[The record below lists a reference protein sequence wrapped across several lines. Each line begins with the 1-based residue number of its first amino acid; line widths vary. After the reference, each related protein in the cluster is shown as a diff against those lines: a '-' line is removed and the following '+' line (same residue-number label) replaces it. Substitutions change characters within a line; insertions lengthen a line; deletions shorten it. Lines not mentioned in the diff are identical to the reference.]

1 MSHGNENV
9 NPSTLRQAQDRP
21 SSGRMETSDTKTV
34 LPGSLQTNRRLSQ
47 WLSIHANGTVSVR
60 SGKVEL
66 GQGIATALA
75 QIVAHELDVAMS
87 RIRMLTANTT
97 DSPNEGMTSGS
108 LSVQDSGS
116 ALRQVCAQV
125 RQIYL
130 QVASAQLNVPL
141 DQLEVVDGSIQLR
154 EQQRSHGENSFTSYW
169 TLADDALL
177 QVEAGNLIAHK
188 SVAATAIFEG
198 ATPRLDIPD
207 KLTGQP
213 RFIHDIALPG
223 MLHGRVLHP
232 PSPSA
237 VLMQVDLAAVQA
249 LPGVVAVVRDGSFLG
264 VIADDEY
271 LATLALKKLSVLAQW
286 QETATLPPMHDL
298 PAFLRAQPLETT
310 LVGERLGA
318 STPVGDQPTAVPL
331 GLSQSKP
338 SPPCRQA
345 QGEWVDMTAVRNFN
359 ASYSRPFLA
368 HASIGP
374 SCAVARF
381 NSTSLEVWTHS
392 QGIYNLRA
400 DLALVF
406 NMPAASITVQH
417 VEGAGCYGHNGADDV
432 ACDAALLA
440 RAVPG
445 RAVQVQWTRESEL
458 GSAPF
463 GPAMVVELKAQVDAD
478 GCITDWQHNVW
489 SNGHGMRPGRSST
502 PVLLAGTL
510 LEKPFDKQ
518 IAVNAPLAAGGGSE
532 RNAVPLYNF
541 AHWRAINHR
550 VLTMPIRSSAL
561 RSLGAHCNVFASESM
576 MDEIARALGAD
587 PLALRLRHLTD
598 PRARTVLEA
607 AADMANWSQRH
618 DGKSEGQGFGLACTR
633 YKNTGAYCAV
643 VAKVDAGKD
652 LRVSKLWI
660 AVDVGRVISADGV
673 VNQIEGGAIQTVS
686 WVLKEAVQ
694 FDSTRIQSTA
704 WESYPILRFSE
715 VPEVDVRII
724 DHPDQPSVGAGEATH
739 GPVAAAIANALF
751 DALGVRV
758 RDMPLTTEAITK
770 AAMAAD

>member
-1 MSHGNENV
+1 
-9 NPSTLRQAQDRP
+9 
-21 SSGRMETSDTKTV
+21 
-34 LPGSLQTNRRLSQ
+34 
-47 WLSIHANGTVSVR
+47 
-60 SGKVEL
+60 
-66 GQGIATALA
+66 
-75 QIVAHELDVAMS
+75 
-87 RIRMLTANTT
+87 
-97 DSPNEGMTSGS
+97 
-108 LSVQDSGS
+108 
-116 ALRQVCAQV
+116 
-125 RQIYL
+125 
-130 QVASAQLNVPL
+130 
-141 DQLEVVDGSIQLR
+141 
-154 EQQRSHGENSFTSYW
+154 
-169 TLADDALL
+169 
-177 QVEAGNLIAHK
+177 VEAGNPIAHK
-188 SVAATAIFEG
+188 SVAAPATFEK
-198 ATPRLDIPD
+198 ATPRLDIED
-207 KLTGQP
+207 KVTGQP
-213 RFIHDIALPG
+213 RFIHDMALPG

-237 VLMQVDLAAVQA
+237 VLRECDFSAVQA
-249 LPGVVAVVRDGSFLG
+249 LPGVVVVVRDGSFVG
-264 VIADDEY
+264 VIADNEY
-271 LATLALKKLSVLAQW
+271 LATLALKKLTNLAHW
-286 QETATLPPMHDL
+286 TESADL
-298 PAFLRAQPLETT
+298 PNMHYLSAYLRAQPVESSV
-310 LVGERLGA
+310 VGEKRSVVTSGADPLAQQPLELSRAGSAQALG
-318 STPVGDQPTAVPL
+318 
-331 GLSQSKP
+331 
-338 SPPCRQA
+338 QA
-345 QGEWVDMTAVRNFN
+345 KDERMDAPAVRSFQ

-374 SCAVARF
+374 SCAVARY
-381 NSTSLEVWTHS
+381 NAASLEVWTHS

-400 DLALVF
+400 DLALVL
-406 NMPAASITVQH
+406 NLPATSITVQH

-445 RAVQVQWTRESEL
+445 RPVQVQWTRESEL

-463 GPAMVVELKAQVDAD
+463 GPAMVVDLAVQVDAD
-478 GCITDWQHNVW
+478 GNITDWQHTVW

-510 LEKPFDKQ
+510 LAKPFPLQ

-532 RNAVPLYNF
+532 RNAVPMYNF
-541 AHWRAINHR
+541 AQWRAVNHR
-550 VLTMPIRSSAL
+550 VLSMPIRSSAL

-576 MDEIARALGAD
+576 MDEIAEKLGAD
-587 PLALRLRHLTD
+587 PLEFRLRHLTD
-598 PRARTVLEA
+598 PRARAVLQGV
-607 AADMANWSQRH
+607 ADMAHWATRKNQAI
-618 DGKSEGQGFGLACTR
+618 EGQGFGLACTR

-652 LRVSKLWI
+652 LRVTQLWI
-660 AVDVGRVISADGV
+660 AVDVGRVVNADGV

-715 VPEVDVRII
+715 VPGVDVRII
-724 DHPDQPSVGAGEATH
+724 DHPDQPSLGAGEATH